1 MLLNYRFLLPAWL
14 VGLLLAFGAPA
25 LATDKPLNIVFIYVD
40 DLDFD
45 EVSVYDYRDFPSYS
59 GMRAAG
65 YSLDH
70 FPLPLF
76 QNGFFMDPDE
86 GRSFED
92 PRMLTPNIEQ
102 LANQGVI
109 FDRFYITSPTCT
121 PSRYTTLTGRLA
133 SRNPQILQDFP
144 ADEQVNIRWNTPI
157 FPDETT
163 VIRSLNE
170 LGYKTGMTGK
180 WHNGSPGNIIG
191 QWPEDGPSVYAEGV
205 GPDSD
210 PKDPQVIR
218 KIREAHDVL
227 ISHLED
233 TIGFTWAKTVTYENK
248 ERWTVPREMQVHNLE
263 WITQGALEFLDAYH
277 EDPFFLYISLPVPH
291 AYYYGGWE
299 EDYNILATPRGFLTE
314 IPDSQP
320 SRDSIFER
328 LETLGIDRRNSMGTW
343 IDDSVGA
350 VLQRLEQLGLC
361 ENTVVVFTS
370 DHQDRG
376 KNTCY
381 EGARVPF
388 ILRWPGVVRE
398 GKRMNA
404 LAANIDLAAT
414 FIEMAGGEAEPDML
428 LDGKSLV
435 PLLKGERD
443 SHHPFVFLE
452 MGNTRAVV
460 TDQWKLIQNRVP
472 EYRKVINPQVWD
484 REREPI
490 ADAMAFDAID
500 ALERGRARRV
510 GWDGIIS
517 SDGWEEIGVWFY
529 SALTFPHY
537 FDPDQLYDLHADPF
551 EQHNRFGEPGL
562 ETIQQ
567 HLEQLMRQKISELPR
582 PFGE

>member
-191 QWPEDGPSVYAEGV
+191 QWPED
-205 GPDSD
+205 
-210 PKDPQVIR
+210 R
-218 KIREAHDVL
+218 L
-227 ISHLED
+227 
-233 TIGFTWAKTVTYENK
+233 FM
-248 ERWTVPREMQVHNLE
+248 PR
-263 WITQGALEFLDAYH
+263 A
-277 EDPFFLYISLPVPH
+277 
-291 AYYYGGWE
+291 
-299 EDYNILATPRGFLTE
+299 
-314 IPDSQP
+314 
-320 SRDSIFER
+320 
-328 LETLGIDRRNSMGTW
+328 
-343 IDDSVGA
+343 
-350 VLQRLEQLGLC
+350 
-361 ENTVVVFTS
+361 
-370 DHQDRG
+370 
-376 KNTCY
+376 
-381 EGARVPF
+381 
-388 ILRWPGVVRE
+388 
-398 GKRMNA
+398 
-404 LAANIDLAAT
+404 
-414 FIEMAGGEAEPDML
+414 
-428 LDGKSLV
+428 
-435 PLLKGERD
+435 
-443 SHHPFVFLE
+443 
-452 MGNTRAVV
+452 
-460 TDQWKLIQNRVP
+460 
-472 EYRKVINPQVWD
+472 
-484 REREPI
+484 
-490 ADAMAFDAID
+490 
-500 ALERGRARRV
+500 
-510 GWDGIIS
+510 
-517 SDGWEEIGVWFY
+517 
-529 SALTFPHY
+529 SALTATP
-537 FDPDQLYDLHADPF
+537 
-551 EQHNRFGEPGL
+551 
-562 ETIQQ
+562 
-567 HLEQLMRQKISELPR
+567 KIR
-582 PFGE
+582 R